1 MVKVM
6 FQMRIFLV
14 HIIYIIYSGF
24 LWKGLYDVS
33 MATHYQEI
41 GVIISL
47 VIWSCF
53 YLTVNVLL
61 IILAFKKR

>member
-1 MVKVM
+1 MVKVV

-47 VIWSCF
+47 V
-53 YLTVNVLL
+53 LL
-61 IILAFKKR
+61 LPNGECTFNYSGI